1 MQIPDVSHPDAFENG
16 FPHEV
21 FRELRREAPVYWHE
35 GDYEGGRGYWII
47 SRYQTI
53 KTISRQPMLFSSASG
68 TSIEDRG
75 SDFVS
80 MMFRPK
86 SSISAGR
93 TVTALI
99 RHAPMPTNANTPA
112 PTNPG

>member
-1 MQIPDVSHPDAFENG
+1 MIEIPDVSHPDTFENG

-47 SRYQTI
+47 SRYRTI
-53 KTISRQPMLFSSASG
+53 KSISRQPMLFGSALG

-75 SDFVS
+75 KDFVS
-80 MMFRPK
+80 MIGMDPPDHRRYRALV
-86 SSISAGR
+86 SSGF
-93 TVTALI
+93 
-99 RHAPMPTNANTPA
+99 TPR
-112 PTNPG
+112 